1 MKNSQSR
8 TLCHTAFELYHMTPE
23 EKAAY
28 NRDYYQKHKD
38 YWVKWREEHYDLTP
52 VRNTIKEKTGLDVDL
67 NAAGNQAYDYAR
79 KQAKNYGVDLDS
91 AVNTAEKLASGEMA
105 FDSSKA
111 RDILDQVST
120 EAADFLNRN
129 KGAIASAAVDSLSKI
144 AKASLNVG
152 AAIGKEIVN
161 RVKKSTVSA
170 WKSGAKDIIDT
181 GKSIVSSLRS
191 KFGF

>member
-1 MKNSQSR
+1 
-8 TLCHTAFELYHMTPE
+8 
-23 EKAAY
+23 
-28 NRDYYQKHKD
+28 
-38 YWVKWREEHYDLTP
+38 
-52 VRNTIKEKTGLDVDL
+52 
-67 NAAGNQAYDYAR
+67 
-79 KQAKNYGVDLDS
+79 
-91 AVNTAEKLASGEMA
+91 MA